1 MSKDYASEPGMT
13 KATAHLPGLNIDIV
27 HRVLPGSDAEQ
38 VSIHLTASPSF
49 EAVGAMFH
57 AANPFMLWTEMMRLA
72 WAPWLEAARAF
83 TPLADVA
90 PPLEIRP
97 KRSALPPRVD

>member
-1 MSKDYASEPGMT
+1 MT
-13 KATAHLPGLNIDIV
+13 KATARLPGLDIDIV
-27 HRVLPGSDAEQ
+27 HRMSPEGDAEQ

-57 AANPFMLWTEMMRLA
+57 AANPFMLWAEMMRLA

-83 TPLADVA
+83 
-90 PPLEIRP
+90 PPLETGP
-97 KRSALPPRVD
+97 KRPALPPRS